1 MVENEK
7 QMVILMEWLRGGHL
21 LDHLEEM
28 AGQHYS
34 EQQAAILFVQVSP
47 FPLPLTI
54 WLASITLSS
63 RQPSCMFRLGYK
75 PRICK
80 YLNRTACPSE
90 KWYASPREVQVK
102 QPFCCEGWFKAC
114 FNAGY

>member
-1 MVENEK
+1 MVENEI

-54 WLASITLSS
+54 WLPSTTLSS
-63 RQPSCMFRLGYK
+63 RRPTCLSRPGYK
-75 PRICK
+75 
-80 YLNRTACPSE
+80 
-90 KWYASPREVQVK
+90 V
-102 QPFCCEGWFKAC
+102 
-114 FNAGY
+114 GYSDT